1 MSLPSSKAKNFE
13 LFRNY
18 RLPLPVAKVA
28 YKVGVDVGAFDE
40 KHTKA
45 QKRKCQNSSNMIAK
59 KGK

>member
-40 KHTKA
+40 NIQKH
-45 QKRKCQNSSNMIAK
+45 RNENAK
-59 KGK
+59 IHQI